1 MWSRDEA
8 AWPEARPPLWPPLI
22 PNSSCSLLNGSSVV
36 QILHLMGEREE
47 ARLPLVARSVSAEAE
62 SVKSYSAEGATER
75 IKRQTLY
82 NAAHETVLADQIS
95 TFGQRDR
102 VKREQ

>member
-1 MWSRDEA
+1 MRLHGPADGHCGSYA
-8 AWPEARPPLWPPLI
+8 HAGCGVSSGPPCPT
-22 PNSSCSLLNGSSVV
+22 
-36 QILHLMGEREE
+36 E
-47 ARLPLVARSVSAEAE
+47 
-62 SVKSYSAEGATER
+62 SYSAEGATER